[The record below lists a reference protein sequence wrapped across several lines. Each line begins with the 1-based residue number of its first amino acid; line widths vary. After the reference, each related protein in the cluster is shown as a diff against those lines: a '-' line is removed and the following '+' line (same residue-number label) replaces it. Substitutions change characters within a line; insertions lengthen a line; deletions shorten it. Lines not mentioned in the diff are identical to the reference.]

1 MSDISPAVPR
11 EGYPARRVDAN
22 DPPFRVWIVDPLP
35 TSREGLRRIIDGQS
49 QLRVAGTSSDASD
62 LIATSDTPSL
72 DVVLITDKVPVNKA
86 FITIQKIRQTKP
98 ELPIVRLAN
107 GTDAALNDPGLK
119 ITATIDATA
128 SVNLLLATLVTAAQ
142 LHGVGSREALSQQR
156 RSAIRRPLSAR
167 EHQVLE
173 LLANGTSNRGVAQ
186 LLSIGDETVKTH
198 VAHILSKLEARDRT
212 HAVAIALRNG
222 IIR

>member
-98 ELPIVRLAN
+98 EQTKDNA
-107 GTDAALNDPGLK
+107 
-119 ITATIDATA
+119 
-128 SVNLLLATLVTAAQ
+128 VNFF
-142 LHGVGSREALSQQR
+142 
-156 RSAIRRPLSAR
+156 
-167 EHQVLE
+167 VLE
-173 LLANGTSNRGVAQ
+173 IQHDAHLYLDDRQKLMKLAISQR
-186 LLSIGDETVKTH
+186 
-198 VAHILSKLEARDRT
+198 
-212 HAVAIALRNG
+212 
-222 IIR
+222 